1 MLKPCAYT
9 LNPAHKRTTLSAHKR
24 TTQPLTRLNA
34 GLFLEQFALQT
45 LVLLAQLGLARLGV
59 APVLLRLC
67 KASLA
72 AQRVLSG
79 LNPKPLNP
87 RD

>member
-1 MLKPCAYT
+1 L
-9 LNPAHKRTTLSAHKR
+9 L
-24 TTQPLTRLNA
+24 
-34 GLFLEQFALQT
+34 LEQFALQT

-79 LNPKPLNP
+79 LNPKP
-87 RD
+87 